1 MKIDPQSSVIY
12 AAYGSNLDLKAM
24 AKRCPDAK
32 QLSKGILSDYKLV
45 FGAKGFLDVVP
56 SHGDR
61 VQVGVYAVSTDDL
74 KILDEY
80 EEYPD
85 LYDRIPLTIH
95 TEKLGDLEALV
106 YVMQPYT
113 KQQLPTEAYWK
124 TITQGFEDYGFDV
137 SDLERARHCVE

>member
-32 QLSKGILSDYKLV
+32 QLSKGILADYKLV

-56 SHGDR
+56 SRGDR
-61 VQVGVYAVSTDDL
+61 VQVGVYAVSVDDL
-74 KILDEY
+74 KTLDEY